1 MEKILILGG
10 SGLVGRALCNE
21 LKNEYKVY
29 GTYNNRQD
37 YIENVEMSK
46 FQVEDSEKIKDIL
59 SNVEPKKI
67 IMSLRGDFEKEFEVI
82 KYVTEYSKKT
92 NAKLYYI
99 STWNVFDAHPNKIY
113 HENDER
119 LSDTEYGNFKIKAE
133 DFLMNNI
140 KDNCTILRLTMIWG
154 KNSPRLNK
162 LKDDLESNEPIEI
175 TTNLFLNNNS
185 DEILAKQIKYVLNN
199 YSSGIFHLGSSD
211 EISQKEFVK
220 AIVDRLGYKD
230 VNFNETIYGDGKCI
244 CMLGI
249 SDRLPKELQVSN
261 EDIINNILE
270 SEIEAIN

>member
-1 MEKILILGG
+1 MEKILILGA

-29 GTYNNRQD
+29 GTYNNRED
-37 YIENVEMSK
+37 YVENVEMSK

-59 SNVEPKKI
+59 SNIEPKKI
-67 IMSLRGDFEKEFEVI
+67 IMSLRGEFEKEFEVV

-92 NAKLYYI
+92 NAKVYYI
-99 STWNVFDAHPNKIY
+99 STWNVFDANPNKIY

-162 LKDDLESNEPIEI
+162 LKSSLENNEPIEI

-185 DEILAKQIKYVLNN
+185 DEILAKQIKYVLDN
-199 YSSGIFHLGSSD
+199 YSSGIFHLGSAD
-211 EISQKEFVK
+211 EISQKDFVK
-220 AIVDRLGYKD
+220 SIVARLGYKD
-230 VNFNETIYGDGKCI
+230 VNFDETTYGDGKCI
-244 CMLGI
+244 CMLEI

-261 EDIINNILE
+261 KDIINNILE
-270 SEIEAIN
+270 YEIEAIN